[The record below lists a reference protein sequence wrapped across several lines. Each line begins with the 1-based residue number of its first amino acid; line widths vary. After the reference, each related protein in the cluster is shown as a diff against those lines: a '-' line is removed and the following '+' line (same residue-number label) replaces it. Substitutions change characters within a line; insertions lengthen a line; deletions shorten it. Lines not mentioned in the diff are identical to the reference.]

1 MHYHLTQGQLTM
13 TSRPTQKRTLKRCEL
28 SVESLSARIAP
39 AGFHAGSLLV
49 AGMGGQFEIGR
60 GATGNHMGP
69 KHHNGQQF
77 LIRTLE
83 DRGITNF
90 RIKGEKGNDQNH
102 GSGHGAQP
110 FLNLAI
116 ANFNTG

>member
-1 MHYHLTQGQLTM
+1 M
-13 TSRPTQKRTLKRCEL
+13 TIRPKQKRTLKKCEL

-49 AGMGGQFEIGR
+49 AGMGGQFEKGT
-60 GATGNHMGP
+60 GAVGNHMGP
-69 KHHNGQQF
+69 KEHDGQQF

-83 DRGITNF
+83 NRGITKF
-90 RIKGEKGNDQNH
+90 RIKGEKGDDGHH
-102 GSGHGAQP
+102 GSGDRAQP